1 MDDAGGLAQVA
12 GELQPSWEDK
22 YCRAKR
28 PDDTIGL
35 LGMLV
40 DFLDQNW
47 ERYHRMCLMSY
58 DALSTWRRRR
68 RMSQPQKA
76 REVSVRGSG
85 GERLLYRQHNRL
97 YPTSWLRSRGWWG
110 DEMNAVG
117 SKFGMEYVY
126 LHLAY
131 M

>member
-58 DALSTWRRRR
+58 DALSTWRRR
-68 RMSQPQKA
+68 MSQPQKA
-76 REVSVRGSG
+76 REISVRGSEG
-85 GERLLYRQHNRL
+85 GDCYIDNTIDYTQPLGLGQEAGGG
-97 YPTSWLRSRGWWG
+97 T
-110 DEMNAVG
+110 
-117 SKFGMEYVY
+117 K
-126 LHLAY
+126 
-131 M
+131 